1 MSSDTLKFAHS
12 FVLGVS
18 DVAAPPNAQREDRLL
33 EALLGP
39 AHWYWGNRCRMTRS
53 SNLMRRK
60 STNK

>member
-53 SNLMRRK
+53 SNLMR
-60 STNK
+60 